1 MDLPLSLI
9 LIFLCLLFEAF
20 FSGSEIAI
28 VAADK
33 IRLRHLARKGSGTAQ
48 LISNALKRP
57 ERLLGTTLIGT
68 NLSVVTSTTIATSLL
83 VRKFGESGVLYTAL
97 IMTPLLL
104 FLGEVIPKNLFQ
116 QRADSV
122 SLKVIRPL
130 WLFFYL
136 FYPLIYLLSQFAGLL
151 SRAIGGSSEGIPFLT
166 KEELK
171 SVLKIRDK
179 GSDLKVSEK
188 SMIHRIFSFSET
200 TVKEVMIPLIE
211 VVAITEEATVADAIE
226 KIAQKGYS
234 RLPIYRSRIDEI
246 VGILNSFD
254 LLGATQR
261 EKSIQPFIREV
272 LFVPETKAVDELL
285 FQLQR
290 EGKSMAIVVDEY
302 GGAVGI
308 VTIEDILEEIVGE
321 IEDEY
326 DDEEWLY
333 RELGEGRYLFKTR
346 MEIDQINEKLPFRL
360 PEGDYETLAGFIIT
374 RLGRIPREG
383 EVIKYKN
390 LTLTIKKAADRSVLE
405 VEIRVEPE
413 SSE

>member
-151 SRAIGGSSEGIPFLT
+151 SRAIGGSSEGIPFVT